1 MLKQSRK
8 SGFTLLELLIVVIIV
23 SILAAVAMPRFTRM
37 TRRARAAE
45 AVAAIGAVLTAEQV
59 YYQENNTT
67 FSNNYADLLV
77 DLNTVNFSYAAA
89 PVLSNG
95 NLTVAV
101 ATQGQAGTP
110 AAGIIVTGTITNT
123 GTRTVTPN

>member
-1 MLKQSRK
+1 MLNQSKK

-45 AVAAIGAVLTAEQV
+45 AVTAMGAILTAEQV

-67 FSNNYADLLV
+67 FTTNYNDLLV
-77 DLNTVNFSYAAA
+77 DLNTVSFNYGA
-89 PVLSNG
+89 PVVTG
-95 NLTVAV
+95 GGLTVSIV
-101 ATQGQAGTP
+101 GTGIAGTP
-110 AAGIIVTGTITNT
+110 AAGIVVTGTITNV